1 MQEQPRRSSRQQT
14 YRRRRIVVF
23 GILGVFL
30 VAVMYISGSLFAPV
44 PATAAVMDHES
55 TIAQPKAALVWPGF
69 GAGGIT
75 APDYTGATDFHG
87 SDASMPIASMTKTI
101 TALVVLEKKPL
112 KAGDDG
118 PTIAFTQKDV
128 SIWNQVIAAGGSW
141 APVVA
146 GTSMTEKQ
154 ALEAMLLP
162 SANNYAISLAN
173 WSYGSTGAF
182 VQAAN
187 AWLTAHKFTGTHLD
201 SPDGLSPG
209 SVSNAKDLIG
219 IGKLVLAD
227 PVLSAIVSLTN

>member
-44 PATAAVMDHES
+44 PATAAVTDHES

-112 KAGDDG
+112 KVGNDG
-118 PTIAFTQKDV
+118 PTITFTQKDV

-162 SANNYAISLAN
+162 SAN
-173 WSYGSTGAF
+173 
-182 VQAAN
+182 
-187 AWLTAHKFTGTHLD
+187 
-201 SPDGLSPG
+201 
-209 SVSNAKDLIG
+209 
-219 IGKLVLAD
+219 
-227 PVLSAIVSLTN
+227 